1 MHIVTTTNKAITFVP
16 RAFET
21 SVSVV
26 ITDEETNTSATE
38 SLTATISTNFLVV
51 TPSYTFVEGRYYKIK
66 VSGSNEIYRGK
77 VYCTNQTNLEK
88 FSINSGEFTYYEDT
102 DNDNQYIYR

>member
-1 MHIVTTTNKAITFVP
+1 MHIVTTTDSTITFVP

-21 SVSVV
+21 SVSVK
-26 ITDEETNTSATE
+26 ITDEETNTSTTE

-51 TPSYTFVEGRYYKIK
+51 EPSYTFVEGRYYNIK

-77 VYCTNQTNLEK
+77 VYCTNQTDLEK
-88 FSINSGEFTYYEDT
+88 FSVNSGEFTYYED
-102 DNDNQYIYR
+102 NDNQYIYR